1 MTEPDSTAAIE
12 QANIGSVN
20 QHPNG
25 PTDPGEMATLASLYY
40 YKDGVFFNER
50 YSGE

>member
-1 MTEPDSTAAIE
+1 MTEPDSTQSIE

-20 QHPNG
+20 QHPSG
-25 PTDPGEMATLASLYY
+25 PTESDEMAVLASLYY

-50 YSGE
+50 YAD